1 MIGIFK
7 KLFKKEKITKKYKNG
22 DTYVGEM
29 KNDKPHGQGTY
40 TWPNGEKY
48 VGVFKNDKKHGHG
61 TWTLKDIKYVGE
73 WKEDKM
79 HGLGTTTSNAIKF
92 IGKFKDNERL
102 QGTHTWISGEFA
114 GDKYV
119 GDFEGDEQHGQGAY
133 TWADG
138 SKYVGEY
145 KDGKMHGQGTYTSN
159 EIKFIGKLKDDEM
172 MQGTHTWISGESA
185 GDKYVGEF
193 KDGEMHGQ
201 GTYTWS
207 DGSKY
212 VGEYKDGEQC
222 EGTLTSADGKVE
234 KITKTIKRNELAIF
248 EEFRLKPD
256 DVKNEPPKKK
266 DLLEIDDVYFYYNT
280 RLKKNTYWVLT
291 TPEYSQV
298 DEYRATIDPD
308 HEDYQLSKPKKSS
321 LKKYKTDVKVH
332 IEEYDEE
339 EDTSYLTWWKEDKNG
354 DLVQVNLTEK
364 EDAGVEFKVKSWLRN
379 KAIDA
384 VGLEIRNMKKKAYE
398 YSKDELMGMIEKEEN
413 KMIKKGGWKALRIA
427 ALSTLGLGWL
437 PFL

>member
-1 MIGIFK
+1 
-7 KLFKKEKITKKYKNG
+7 
-22 DTYVGEM
+22 M
-29 KNDKPHGQGTY
+29 K
-40 TWPNGEKY
+40 
-48 VGVFKNDKKHGHG
+48 
-61 TWTLKDIKYVGE
+61 
-73 WKEDKM
+73 
-79 HGLGTTTSNAIKF
+79 
-92 IGKFKDNERL
+92 
-102 QGTHTWISGEFA
+102 
-114 GDKYV
+114 
-119 GDFEGDEQHGQGAY
+119 
-133 TWADG
+133 
-138 SKYVGEY
+138 
-145 KDGKMHGQGTYTSN
+145 
-159 EIKFIGKLKDDEM
+159 
-172 MQGTHTWISGESA
+172 
-185 GDKYVGEF
+185 
-193 KDGEMHGQ
+193 
-201 GTYTWS
+201 
-207 DGSKY
+207 
-212 VGEYKDGEQC
+212 
-222 EGTLTSADGKVE
+222 
-234 KITKTIKRNELAIF
+234 KTIKRNELAVF
-248 EEFRLKPD
+248 EEYRLKPD

-280 RLKKNTYWVLT
+280 KLKKNTYWVLT

-298 DEYRATIDPD
+298 DEYRATIDSD
-308 HEDYQLSKPKKSS
+308 HEDYQLNKPKKSS

-413 KMIKKGGWKALRIA
+413 KMIKKGGWKALRVA